1 MAEISENT
9 KEKSKSMLSLFNR
22 ANDVDKL
29 KPTATSSDILNG
41 IYRLMVQI
49 DTDNKIDQ
57 QMRFNK
63 REEEITEQNR
73 RHDEIISA
81 LTTKKPEI
89 PKKEKEK
96 VPSKNDG
103 KKAAEKILKD
113 KKVEPKIDKGV
124 QPKVPDKLPK
134 EQTGVLSNFPT
145 VPKTIGKPAATTGA
159 GTTAAKIGTGVAI
172 TGLGAAGISIFG
184 ETGAKNPSQAMKKG
198 GQIVPNDPE
207 PGHFSY
213 GIFGMNTKSG
223 TIHKFAAQNPQFGL
237 TSKPGTKSFDDQW
250 KELAEKRP
258 KELYEAQLKWHQ
270 ENIINPLK
278 KDLSNLP
285 AQIANDSRVLAYLAD
300 RRVQY
305 GGVME
310 KQALSYS
317 STAKDG
323 TEFINMMT
331 EFDLANIGKAFK
343 TALSNNPGI
352 ELGLRNRVERRRM
365 LAMQIESETGTKLNQ
380 SSTENKNLRDS
391 LEKDLPAPQRVNN
404 TNINSSDSKQVDSK
418 KQEDDRSAY
427 ERKKNIR

>member
-9 KEKSKSMLSLFNR
+9 KEKSKNMLSLFNR
-22 ANDVDKL
+22 SNDVDKL
-29 KPTATSSDILNG
+29 KPTASSSDVLNG

-49 DTDNKIDQ
+49 DTDDKLQQ
-57 QMRFNK
+57 QMKFNK
-63 REEEITEQNR
+63 REEEIAEQNR

-81 LTTKKPEI
+81 LTTSKQEI

-96 VPSKNDG
+96 LPSKNDG

-113 KKVEPKIDKGV
+113 KKIEPKIDKGA
-124 QPKVPDKLPK
+124 QPPDKLPK

-145 VPKTIGKPAATTGA
+145 VPKTIGKPTSTTGA

-223 TIHKFAAQNPQFGL
+223 TIHKFVAQNPQFGL

-270 ENIINPLK
+270 ESIINPLK

-391 LEKDLPAPQRVNN
+391 LEKDLPAAQKVNN
-404 TNINSSDSKQVDSK
+404 TNVNSNTSKQIDSKT
-418 KQEDDRSAY
+418 QEDDRSAY